1 MNPKLFLIAFWS
13 LAYIVNGQTTPSPSP
28 PPRGIPTPSKALIME
43 DLPSQDQI
51 MMDMP
56 NQNFPPPEGDMRN
69 TPVNTQELPPRPVSE
84 MIPRAADGTIQD
96 PSDMRLPSPG
106 FNVGPTD
113 GPITVGNI
121 QVVYNDELRAIMKDY
136 DITPEEIRRMLELYA
151 RGGSAT
157 ITKRRVNPSTGL
169 QEVITLDFDKF
180 TTQRQ
185 ENEGGSISV
194 APTADTING
203 VPGTIPTVG
212 PSETTLKD
220 FQETERYLMEQIK
233 ELDAQLMALDT
244 AFRMGQISKRT
255 RDENAILNRDQRRKF
270 ESDLG
275 AIQQEINRITGVPK
289 ARRNTPRLTA
299 ISGTTSQRFGMG
311 QPMPERPL
319 PQQPFGTTINTGLNP
334 TQRPGLPGPT
344 GSQVRDLSS
353 FESLRREL
361 RSIRARELYILN
373 RLRQLSQLRNSQRLL
388 NGRIPFGRNVPM
400 LSQRRRISFGT
411 PNVNQV
417 PRTLRGSVTGQNVER
432 RHMV

>member
-1 MNPKLFLIAFWS
+1 MC
-13 LAYIVNGQTTPSPSP
+13 
-28 PPRGIPTPSKALIME
+28 PT
-43 DLPSQDQI
+43 
-51 MMDMP
+51 
-56 NQNFPPPEGDMRN
+56 
-69 TPVNTQELPPRPVSE
+69 
-84 MIPRAADGTIQD
+84 
-96 PSDMRLPSPG
+96 
-106 FNVGPTD
+106 
-113 GPITVGNI
+113 
-121 QVVYNDELRAIMKDY
+121 
-136 DITPEEIRRMLELYA
+136 
-151 RGGSAT
+151 
-157 ITKRRVNPSTGL
+157 
-169 QEVITLDFDKF
+169 
-180 TTQRQ
+180 
-185 ENEGGSISV
+185 
-194 APTADTING
+194 
-203 VPGTIPTVG
+203 
-212 PSETTLKD
+212 
-220 FQETERYLMEQIK
+220 
-233 ELDAQLMALDT
+233 
-244 AFRMGQISKRT
+244 GQISKRT

-289 ARRNTPRLTA
+289 ARRNTPRKVVTSDILEKIAVENDKLLKRLTA

-432 RHMV
+432 RRMV